1 MTTAAQ
7 ILTFAAALRL
17 MVRVKTAWQTA
28 RAAAPAD
35 KPVHLHQFSRWLLP
49 ALSPSSVAAV
59 SDRRSSLSSL
69 PSCSEP
75 LPPSPLPPPSS
86 PSPLPPAPR
95 APASEAPTPG
105 AP

>member
-1 MTTAAQ
+1 MTAAAQ
-7 ILTFAAALRL
+7 ILTFAAAVRL

-28 RAAAPAD
+28 RAAAPGD
-35 KPVHLHQFSRWLLP
+35 KPVHLYQFSRWLLP
-49 ALSPSSVAAV
+49 AL
-59 SDRRSSLSSL
+59 
-69 PSCSEP
+69 
-75 LPPSPLPPPSS
+75 SS